1 MRRWNGWGEASVEMA
16 LPTSAK
22 SLLVELLGPSAP
34 LVDAKLAD
42 VVARVPRSRLA
53 GIDHAL
59 LEFDAETRVRHARG
73 QSLPDWLALRSGE
86 IGVFPDAV
94 ARPESGE
101 QVRELLRLAVEHDF
115 IVIPYGGGTS
125 VAGHITPARSKRPIV
140 TLALTK
146 MNRLLDL
153 DEVSGVAS
161 FGAGA
166 RGPEVE
172 AQLRARGYTL
182 GHFPQSWELSTLGG
196 WVASRSSGQQSIRYG
211 RIEQLFAGGR
221 VETPA
226 GPLDLPTFPA
236 SAAGPDLRE
245 LVLGSEG
252 RLGVITEVRVRV
264 SPLPDDEI
272 FETLFLPDWT
282 RAFECARELAR
293 RRIDLSMLRLAN
305 PAETFTGLRLAVDE
319 GQLGWFE
326 RWLRLRGIGA
336 DKCMLTLGY
345 TGDHVA
351 VGEARRQSRAILKRY
366 GAAAPMAGKLGRK
379 WAHGRFRYPYL
390 REALWK
396 LGYAVDTF
404 ETALDWSRVD
414 GYIRDVEARV
424 GKALAACDDNG
435 GANRDEP
442 VHVFT
447 HLSHVYRQG
456 SSAYTSYLFR
466 VGEDYDTTLERWRRI
481 KAVASQ
487 AVVDWGGT
495 ISHQHGVGR
504 DHAPYLKAEKGE
516 LGLSALATVFG
527 RFDPDGRMNPGVLLP
542 QDEP

>member
-1 MRRWNGWGEASVEMA
+1 MRRWNGWGDQSVDMTLPASAE
-16 LPTSAK
+16 
-22 SLLVELLGPSAP
+22 SLLSELLGSSAP
-34 LVDAKLAD
+34 LPDASLSD
-42 VVARVPRSRLA
+42 VVGRVPESRLA

-59 LEFDAETRVRHARG
+59 LETDPETRVRHARG
-73 QSLPDWLALRSGE
+73 QSLPDWLAMRSGDF
-86 IGVFPDAV
+86 GVFPDAV

-101 QVRELLRLAVEHDF
+101 QVRELLRLADAHDA

-125 VAGHITPARSKRPIV
+125 VAGHITPARSQRPII
-140 TLALTK
+140 TLALTR

-153 DEVSGVAS
+153 DETSGVAT

-196 WVASRSSGQQSIRYG
+196 WVASRSSGQQSLRYG

-221 VETPA
+221 VETPS

-252 RLGVITEVRVRV
+252 RLGVMTEVRVRV
-264 SPLPDDEI
+264 SPLPEEEI
-272 FETLFLPDWT
+272 FETLFLPDWQ
-282 RAFECARELAR
+282 RAFDCARQLAR
-293 RRIDLSMLRLAN
+293 QRIDLSMLRVAN
-305 PAETFTGLRLAVDE
+305 EAETFTGLRLAVDE
-319 GQLGWFE
+319 NQLGWFE
-326 RWLRLRGIGA
+326 RLLRLRGIGKG
-336 DKCMLTLGY
+336 KCMLTLGY
-345 TGDHVA
+345 TGDRVA
-351 VGEARRQSRAILKRY
+351 VAETRRQARAVLRRH
-366 GAAAPMAGKLGRK
+366 GARALMPGKLGRK

-390 REALWK
+390 REALWRM
-396 LGYAVDTF
+396 GYAVDTF

-414 GYIRDVEARV
+414 GYIRDVEERI
-424 GKALAACDDNG
+424 GKALAEH
-435 GANRDEP
+435 DER
-442 VHVFT
+442 VHVFS

-456 SSAYTSYLFR
+456 SSAYTSYLYR
-466 VGEDYDTTLERWRRI
+466 VGDDYDTALARWRII
-481 KAVASQ
+481 KAIASQ
-487 AVVDWGGT
+487 TIVDWGGT

-516 LGLSALATVFG
+516 LGLAALGTLFH
-527 RFDPDGRMNPGVLLP
+527 RFDPDGRMNPGVLLE
-542 QDEP
+542 QEEP

>member
-1 MRRWNGWGEASVEMA
+1 MRRWNGWGDDSVEMT
-16 LPTSAK
+16 LPSSAE
-22 SLLVELLGPSAP
+22 SLLGELLGPSAP
-34 LVDAKLAD
+34 LEDAALD
-42 VVARVPRSRLA
+42 EVIGRVPPSRLA
-53 GIDHAL
+53 GVEHTL
-59 LEFDAETRVRHARG
+59 LETDPEQRLRHARG
-73 QSLPDWLALRSGE
+73 QSLPDWLAMRSGDFE
-86 IGVFPDAV
+86 VFPDAV

-101 QVRELLRLAVEHDF
+101 QVREILRLADAHDAV
-115 IVIPYGGGTS
+115 VIPYGGGTS
-125 VAGHITPARSKRPIV
+125 VAGHITPAVSERPII

-146 MNRLLDL
+146 MNRLIDL
-153 DEVSGVAS
+153 DEASGVAT

-172 AQLRARGYTL
+172 AQLRARGCTL

-196 WVASRSSGQQSIRYG
+196 WVASRSSGQQSLRYG

-245 LVLGSEG
+245 VVLGSEG

-264 SPLPDDEI
+264 SPLPETER
-272 FETLFLPDWT
+272 FETLFLPDWP
-282 RAFECARELAR
+282 RAFDAARELAR
-293 RRIDLSMLRLAN
+293 QRIGLSMLRVAN
-305 PAETFTGLRLAVDE
+305 AAETFTGLRLAVDE

-326 RWLRLRGIGA
+326 RLLRLRGIG
-336 DKCMLTLGY
+336 DGQCMLTLGY
-345 TGDHVA
+345 TGSREAAAD
-351 VGEARRQSRAILKRY
+351 ARRLARSVLKRH
-366 GAAAPMAGKLGRK
+366 GAVALMAGRLGAK

-390 REALWK
+390 RESLWR

-414 GYIRDVEARV
+414 GYIRDIEQRVAEA
-424 GKALAACDDNG
+424 LDDE
-435 GANRDEP
+435 DET

-447 HLSHVYRQG
+447 HLSHIYRQG
-456 SSAYTSYLFR
+456 SSAYTSYLYR
-466 VGEDYDTTLERWRRI
+466 PGGDYATALARWRRI
-481 KAVASQ
+481 KAVASECI
-487 AVVDWGGT
+487 VDWGGT

-504 DHAPYLKAEKGE
+504 DHAPYLAAEKGE
-516 LGLSALATVFG
+516 LGLSAIDAVLR

-542 QDEP
+542 EEGGP

>member
-1 MRRWNGWGEASVEMA
+1 MRRWNGWGEESSGMA
-16 LPTSAK
+16 LPASAG
-22 SLLVELLGPSAP
+22 SLLAELLGPSSP
-34 LVDAKLAD
+34 LPDAALD
-42 VVARVPRSRLA
+42 EVIRRVPESRLA
-53 GIDHAL
+53 DSAHAL
-59 LEFDAETRVRHARG
+59 LETDAEIRVRHARG
-73 QSLPDWLALRSGE
+73 QSLPDWLAMRSGE
-86 IGVFPDAV
+86 FGVFPDAV

-101 QVRELLRLAVEHDF
+101 QVRELLQLAAQLDA

-125 VAGHITPARSKRPIV
+125 VAGHITPAPSRRPVV
-140 TLALTK
+140 TLALTR

-153 DEVSGVAS
+153 DEASGVAT

-196 WVASRSSGQQSIRYG
+196 WVASRSSGQQSLRYG

-221 VETPA
+221 VETPS
-226 GPLDLPTFPA
+226 GSLDLPTFPA

-245 LVLGSEG
+245 FVLGSEG

-264 SPLPDDEI
+264 SPLPEAES
-272 FETLFLPDWT
+272 FETVFLPDWR
-282 RAFECARELAR
+282 RALDCARDLPR
-293 RRIDLSMLRLAN
+293 QRTGLSMLRVAN

-319 GQLGWFE
+319 DQLGWLE
-326 RWLRLRGIGA
+326 RLLRLRGIGE

-345 TGDHVA
+345 TGSRVSVA
-351 VGEARRQSRAILKRY
+351 ETRRHARRVLHRH
-366 GAAAPMAGKLGRK
+366 GAVALMAGRLGAK

-390 REALWK
+390 REALWR

-424 GKALAACDDNG
+424 ADALSAQG
-435 GANRDEP
+435 ER

-466 VGEDYDTTLERWRRI
+466 VGDGYDATLARWRAV
-481 KAVASQ
+481 KQVASE
-487 AVVDWGGT
+487 AILDWGGT

-504 DHAPYLKAEKGE
+504 DHVPYLAAEKGE
-516 LGLSALATVFG
+516 LGLAALDSVFR
-527 RFDPDGRMNPGVLLP
+527 RFDPDARMNPGVLLP
-542 QDEP
+542 GEGS

>member
-1 MRRWNGWGEASVEMA
+1 MRRWNGWGDESSAMA
-16 LPTSAK
+16 LPGSATA
-22 SLLVELLGPSAP
+22 LLTELLGPSAP
-34 LVDAKLAD
+34 LPDAGLAD
-42 VVARVPRSRLA
+42 VVACVPESRLV
-53 GIDHAL
+53 GIQHPL

-73 QSLPDWLALRSGE
+73 QSLPDWLAMRSGE
-86 IGVFPDAV
+86 FGVFPDAV

-101 QVRELLRLAVEHDF
+101 QVRALLRLAGEHDF

-125 VAGHITPARSKRPIV
+125 VAGHITPAPSDRLIV
-140 TLALTK
+140 TLALTR

-153 DEVSGVAS
+153 DEASGIAT

-264 SPLPDDEI
+264 GPLPEEET
-272 FETLFLPDWT
+272 FETVFVPDWK

-293 RRIDLSMLRLAN
+293 RRLDLSMLRVAN

-319 GQLGWFE
+319 RQLGWFE
-326 RWLRLRGIGA
+326 RWLRLRGVGA
-336 DKCMLTLGY
+336 NKCMLTLGY
-345 TGDHVA
+345 TGGHVA
-351 VGEARRQSRAILKRY
+351 VGEARRQARAVLKRY
-366 GAAAPMAGKLGRK
+366 GAAAPMAGRLGRK
-379 WAHGRFRYPYL
+379 WAQGRFRYPYL
-390 REALWK
+390 REALWR

-404 ETALDWSRVD
+404 ETALDWSRVG
-414 GYIRDVEARV
+414 GYVRDVEARV
-424 GKALAACDDNG
+424 SEALSEH
-435 GANRDEP
+435 DEP

-456 SSAYTSYLFR
+456 SSAYTSYLYR
-466 VGEDYDTTLERWRRI
+466 VGDDYETALERWRTI

-487 AVVDWGGT
+487 AIVDWGGT

-504 DHAPYLKAEKGE
+504 DHAEYLAAEKGE
-516 LGLSALATVFG
+516 LGLAVLGTLFG
-527 RFDPDGRMNPGVLLP
+527 RFDPNGRMNPGVLLRGE
-542 QDEP
+542 DG

>member
-1 MRRWNGWGEASVEMA
+1 MRRWNGWGDESIDMTLPASAE
-16 LPTSAK
+16 
-22 SLLVELLGPSAP
+22 SLLSELLGSSAP
-34 LVDAKLAD
+34 LPDASLSD
-42 VVARVPRSRLA
+42 VVGQVPESRLA

-59 LEFDAETRVRHARG
+59 LERDAEIRIRHARG
-73 QSLPDWLALRSGE
+73 QSLPDWLAMRSGHFG
-86 IGVFPDAV
+86 IFPDAV

-101 QVRELLRLAVEHDF
+101 QVRELLELAAEHDA

-125 VAGHITPARSKRPIV
+125 VAGHITPAESQRPII

-153 DEVSGVAS
+153 DEASGVAT

-196 WVASRSSGQQSIRYG
+196 WVASRSSGQQSLRYG

-221 VETPA
+221 IETPS

-252 RLGVITEVRVRV
+252 RLGVFTEVCVRV
-264 SPLPDDEI
+264 SPLPDEEI
-272 FETLFLPDWT
+272 FETLFLPDWQ
-282 RAFECARELAR
+282 RAFDCARELVR
-293 RRIDLSMLRLAN
+293 QRVGLSMLRVAN
-305 PAETFTGLRLAVDE
+305 PAETFTGLRLAVDKK
-319 GQLGWFE
+319 QLGWLE
-326 RWLRLRGIGA
+326 RLLRLRGIGEG
-336 DKCMLTLGY
+336 KCMLTLGC
-345 TGDHVA
+345 TGHRPAVHETQQQARTVLRRHGAVA
-351 VGEARRQSRAILKRY
+351 LM
-366 GAAAPMAGKLGRK
+366 PGKLGRK

-390 REALWK
+390 REALWR

-414 GYIRDVEARV
+414 GYIRDAEKRV
-424 GKALAACDDNG
+424 GTALSDQ
-435 GANRDEP
+435 DEP

-447 HLSHVYRQG
+447 HLSHIYRQG
-456 SSAYTSYLFR
+456 SSAYTSYLYR
-466 VGEDYDTTLERWRRI
+466 VGNDYDTALERWRII
-481 KAVASQ
+481 KAAASQ
-487 AVVDWGGT
+487 AIVDWGGT

-504 DHAPYLKAEKGE
+504 DHAPYLQAEKGE
-516 LGLSALATVFG
+516 LGLAALGTLFR

-542 QDEP
+542 EDKP

>member
-1 MRRWNGWGEASVEMA
+1 MRRWNGWGEESVEMA
-16 LPTSAK
+16 LPASAR
-22 SLLVELLGPSAP
+22 SLLGELLGPSAA
-34 LVDAKLAD
+34 LDDVDLEQ
-42 VVARVPRSRLA
+42 VVQNVPESRLA
-53 GIDHAL
+53 GVGHHL
-59 LEFDAETRVRHARG
+59 LETGSELRVRHARG
-73 QSLPDWLALRSGE
+73 QSLPDWLAMRSGE
-86 IGVFPDAV
+86 FRVFPDAV
-94 ARPESGE
+94 ARPESGG
-101 QVRELLRLAVEHDF
+101 QVRDLLALAERLDAV
-115 IVIPYGGGTS
+115 VIPYGGGTS
-125 VAGHITPARSKRPIV
+125 VAGHITPAESGRPII
-140 TLALTK
+140 TLALTR

-153 DEVSGVAS
+153 DEASGVAT

-196 WVASRSSGQQSIRYG
+196 WVASRSSGQQSLRYG

-221 VETPA
+221 VETPS

-264 SPLPDDEI
+264 SPLPEEEL
-272 FETLFLPDWT
+272 FETFFLPDWKS
-282 RAFECARELAR
+282 AFHCARDLVR
-293 RRIDLSMLRLAN
+293 QRIDLSMLRAAN

-326 RWLRLRGIGA
+326 RLLRLRGIGEG
-336 DKCMLTLGY
+336 KCMLTLGC
-345 TGDHVA
+345 TGGRVA
-351 VGEARRQSRAILKRY
+351 VAETRRRARAVLRRH
-366 GAAAPMAGKLGRK
+366 GAVALMPGKLGRK

-404 ETALDWSRVD
+404 ETALDWSRVE
-414 GYIRDVEARV
+414 GYIRDVEARI
-424 GKALAACDDNG
+424 GDALADQNEA
-435 GANRDEP
+435 

-456 SSAYTSYLFR
+456 SSAYTSYLYR
-466 VGEDYDTTLERWRRI
+466 VGNHYDTTLQRWRTI
-481 KAVASQ
+481 KAVASR
-487 AVVDWGGT
+487 AILDWGGT

-504 DHAPYLKAEKGE
+504 DHALYLEAEKGE
-516 LGLSALATVFG
+516 LGLAALDTLFG
-527 RFDPDGRMNPGVLLP
+527 RFDPQGRMNPGVLLP
-542 QDEP
+542 GERP

>member
-16 LPTSAK
+16 LPASAE

-42 VVARVPRSRLA
+42 VVARVPQSRLA

-59 LEFDAETRVRHARG
+59 LEFDVETRVRHARG
-73 QSLPDWLALRSGE
+73 QSLPDWLALRSGQ

-94 ARPESGE
+94 ARPDSGE
-101 QVRELLRLAVEHDF
+101 QVHELLRLADDHDF

-125 VAGHITPARSKRPIV
+125 VAGHITPAPSGRPIV
-140 TLALTK
+140 TLALTR

-153 DEVSGVAS
+153 DETSGVAA

-264 SPLPDDEI
+264 SPLPEEEI
-272 FETLFLPDWT
+272 FETVFVPDWK
-282 RAFECARELAR
+282 RAFECARELAL
-293 RRIDLSMLRLAN
+293 RRIDLSMLRVAN

-319 GQLGWFE
+319 RQLGWFE

-345 TGDHVA
+345 TGGHVA
-351 VGEARRQSRAILKRY
+351 VGEARRQARAVLARH
-366 GAAAPMAGKLGRK
+366 GAAAPMAGRLGRK

-390 REALWK
+390 REALWH

-404 ETALDWSRVD
+404 ETALDWSRVN
-414 GYIRDVEARV
+414 GYVRDVEARV
-424 GKALAACDDNG
+424 SEALSEQG
-435 GANRDEP
+435 ER

-456 SSAYTSYLFR
+456 SSAYTSYLYR
-466 VGEDYDTTLERWRRI
+466 VGEDYDTALERWRRI
-481 KAVASQ
+481 KAVASR
-487 AVVDWGGT
+487 AIIDWGGT